1 MAQLDHA
8 SFQLTPTRTRCD
20 LVIFYGGKSE
30 KLASGLFQPFV
41 SHLKSLKDEI
51 SRGGYSITLRPPT
64 RDAHW
69 FTKPTFQRFVRFV
82 STPAVLERFVSIEKE
97 ILQIESSV
105 QLEEGNVSANGGTR
119 RSADSLSLKKK
130 GEHEE
135 AVDAAEN
142 ENSKV
147 HLQRL
152 LGTRLALLRKEQ
164 AMAYARGLV
173 AGFEI
178 HNLDALIMFADAFGA
193 SRLRE
198 ACINFRE
205 LHKKKHTDGLWRE
218 ELAAMAACSSSELQ
232 LPGVSGIVMANETD
246 VPNQNIMLNL
256 LNGGLTNN
264 SSKSGSTPSHASLD
278 GKTDNIMPA
287 SDQVPMPFPNQN
299 PQYFY
304 GMPPYHGYPF
314 PNMQSFPPH
323 YPSNMQWSPSMDEA
337 SYGKQFD
344 YRRTQRSSSRSKKN
358 YPNRKE
364 SEYSE
369 EGKQTDSSD
378 STYTSDDDSDTQQ
391 EKRHSSS
398 ENLTKKK
405 FKKKSSR
412 KVVIQ
417 NINYITPKRKDGNKG
432 GVSDESLSD
441 EGVDDGDSDKQK
453 FKKAEELLMA
463 LHESNSHE
471 GDVEDSRCILNG
483 SDNVNSV
490 ATNGFG
496 DEHFI
501 MSSSNG
507 RNSLGSRPTVELGF
521 EEHLKKPTASPA
533 ADPLVMIER
542 NGRNEDMVKLEN
554 FRNEVN
560 FRSGIERKDGADEE
574 KLFLQRSEEQGT
586 GNGYGFSTAAAVS
599 TIRKSWR
606 GEDWFSANNSVNAE
620 NQMVKPT
627 VFDGDC
633 IFTPEKTNQANKK
646 GMCIDDSFFIQ
657 SRSAVENTYESPWKT
672 EDADLSLAEQ
682 KENGNLDTP
691 QDKHGLSKI
700 AEPDDLYMVLERDS
714 KLESN
719 GISWPVDYAADI
731 AFQEANRR
739 CSGVVETPDDVDKKP
754 ASNGTDANLKKIN
767 KVPGTKDRDARS
779 SGLRKPV
786 GSNRFD
792 IKSKKPSPASRPIVH
807 KSKQEREEEIRK
819 KMEEM
824 AMERQKRIA
833 EKTAAGGFAPAA
845 ARRVSLDSKT
855 AKGFIKNDRSKLQS
869 TKRTSLP
876 L

>member
-1 MAQLDHA
+1 MDSRGAQLDHA

-41 SHLKSLKDEI
+41 SHLESLKDEI

-64 RDAHW
+64 KDAHW

-82 STPAVLERFVSIEKE
+82 STPAVLERFVSIERE

-105 QLEEGNVSANGGTR
+105 QFEEGIVSANNGTR
-119 RSADSLSLKKK
+119 RSADSLSSKRK
-130 GEHEE
+130 GEPEE
-135 AVDAAEN
+135 TVDAAEN

-178 HNLDALIMFADAFGA
+178 HNLDALIWFANAFGA

-232 LPGVSGIVMANETD
+232 LPGASGIVMANETE

-256 LNGGLTNN
+256 LNGGVTNN
-264 SSKSGSTPSHASLD
+264 CSKSGSTPSHASLD
-278 GKTDNIMPA
+278 SKTENTMPA
-287 SDQVPMPFPNQN
+287 SDQVPVPFLNQS

-304 GMPPYHGYPF
+304 GLPPYHGYPF

-323 YPSNMQWSPSMDEA
+323 YPSNMQWPPGMDEA
-337 SYGKQFD
+337 SYGKQFN
-344 YRRTQRSSSRSKKN
+344 YHRSQRSSSRIKKNYSKKN
-358 YPNRKE
+358 E

-378 STYTSDDDSDTQQ
+378 STYTSDNGSDTQQ
-391 EKRHSSS
+391 DNS
-398 ENLTKKK
+398 TKKK
-405 FKKKSSR
+405 FNKKSSR

-441 EGVDDGDSDKQK
+441 EGDGDSHKQK
-453 FKKAEELLMA
+453 FERAEELLMA

-471 GDVEDSRCILNG
+471 IDVGDSRCILNG
-483 SDNVNSV
+483 SDHVNSV
-490 ATNGFG
+490 VPNGVE

-501 MSSSNG
+501 MKSSNG
-507 RNSLGSRPTVELGF
+507 RNSLGSRPAVELEF
-521 EEHLKKPTASPA
+521 EELLKKPTASPA

-542 NGRNEDMVKLEN
+542 NGRNEDTVKLED

-560 FRSGIERKDGADEE
+560 FRSGIEKDGAFGE
-574 KLFLQRSEEQGT
+574 KLYMQRSEEPGT
-586 GNGYGFSTAAAVS
+586 DNGCGFSISAAES

-606 GEDWFSANNSVNAE
+606 GEDWFSANNSVNTE
-620 NQMVKPT
+620 NQMVKQT
-627 VFDGDC
+627 VFDGD
-633 IFTPEKTNQANKK
+633 FTPEKTYQANQK

-657 SRSAVENTYESPWKT
+657 SRSAIDNMYESPWKT
-672 EDADLSLAEQ
+672 EDADLSLAEK
-682 KENGNLDTP
+682 KENGNVDTP

-700 AEPDDLYMVLERDS
+700 LEPDDLYMVLERKS
-714 KLESN
+714 NLESSA
-719 GISWPVDYAADI
+719 ISWPVDYGADI
-731 AFQEANRR
+731 AFQDAGRR
-739 CSGVVETPDDVDKKP
+739 CSGVVETPEAVDKKP
-754 ASNGTDANLKKIN
+754 ASNSTNADLKKIN
-767 KVPGTKDRDARS
+767 KVPGTKGREPRS
-779 SGLRKPV
+779 NDLRK
-786 GSNRFD
+786 SNRFD
-792 IKSKKPSPASRPIVH
+792 IKSKKTSPASRPVVH
-807 KSKQEREEEIRK
+807 KSKLEKEEEIRK
-819 KMEEM
+819 RMEEM
-824 AMERQKRIA
+824 AIERQKRIA
-833 EKTAAGGFAPAA
+833 EKTAAAGFAPAA

-855 AKGFIKNDRSKLQS
+855 AKGSIKNDNSKVLS

>member
-30 KLASGLFQPFV
+30 KLASGLFEPFV
-41 SHLKSLKDEI
+41 SHLKSLQDEI

-105 QLEEGNVSANGGTR
+105 QSEEGIVSANGGTR
-119 RSADSLSLKKK
+119 KSADSFSSKK
-130 GEHEE
+130 GDHEE
-135 AVDAAEN
+135 AADAAEN

-152 LGTRLALLRKEQ
+152 LGTRLALLRREQ

-178 HNLDALIMFADAFGA
+178 HNLDPLIMFADAFGA

-232 LPGVSGIVMANETD
+232 LAGVSGIVMANETD

-264 SSKSGSTPSHASLD
+264 SSNSGSTPSHASLD
-278 GKTDNIMPA
+278 GKTDNTMSA
-287 SDQVPMPFPNQN
+287 SDQVPMQFPNQN
-299 PQYFY
+299 PPYFY
-304 GMPPYHGYPF
+304 GIPPYHGYPF
-314 PNMQSFPPH
+314 PNMQPFPPH
-323 YPSNMQWSPSMDEA
+323 YPSNMHWPPSMDET

-369 EGKQTDSSD
+369 EGRQTDSSD
-378 STYTSDDDSDTQQ
+378 STYTSDNESDTQQ

-405 FKKKSSR
+405 SKKKSSR

-432 GVSDESLSD
+432 GVSDEFLSD
-441 EGVDDGDSDKQK
+441 EGADEGDSDKQK
-453 FKKAEELLMA
+453 FAKAEELLLA
-463 LHESNSHE
+463 LHESNSH
-471 GDVEDSRCILNG
+471 DTAVENSQRMLHG
-483 SDNVNSV
+483 SDIVSSV
-490 ATNGFG
+490 ATNGVG
-496 DEHFI
+496 DELLV
-501 MSSSNG
+501 MSSSDS
-507 RNSLGSRPTVELGF
+507 RNSLGSRPTVEFGF
-521 EEHLKKPTASPA
+521 EEHLKKPTPSLT
-533 ADPLVMIER
+533 ADPLVMMER
-542 NGRNEDMVKLEN
+542 NGRNEGMVKLED

-560 FRSGIERKDGADEE
+560 FRSGIERKDGADED
-574 KLFLQRSEEQGT
+574 KLFLQRSEEQGID
-586 GNGYGFSTAAAVS
+586 NGYGFSTVGAES
-599 TIRKSWR
+599 TVRKSWR
-606 GEDWFSANNSVNAE
+606 GEDWFSSNNLGNAE

-633 IFTPEKTNQANKK
+633 IFPPEKANQANNK

-657 SRSAVENTYESPWKT
+657 SRSAVENMYESRWKT
-672 EDADLSLAEQ
+672 EDADLSLSEQ
-682 KENGNLDTP
+682 KENVNVDTL
-691 QDKHGLSKI
+691 QDKHGLSNI
-700 AEPDDLYMVLERDS
+700 AEPEDLYMVRERDS

-719 GISWPVDYAADI
+719 ATSWPVDYAEDI
-731 AFQEANRR
+731 AFQEADRR
-739 CSGVVETPDDVDKKP
+739 CSGVVETPADVDEKP
-754 ASNGTDANLKKIN
+754 SSNGTNANLKKIN
-767 KVPGTKDRDARS
+767 KVPGTKDREARS

-792 IKSKKPSPASRPIVH
+792 IKSKKPSPASRPTVH
-807 KSKQEREEEIRK
+807 KSKQEKEEEIRK

-824 AMERQKRIA
+824 AIERQKRIA
-833 EKTAAGGFAPAA
+833 EKTAAGGFAPPA

-855 AKGFIKNDRSKLQS
+855 ARSSTKNDRSKLQS